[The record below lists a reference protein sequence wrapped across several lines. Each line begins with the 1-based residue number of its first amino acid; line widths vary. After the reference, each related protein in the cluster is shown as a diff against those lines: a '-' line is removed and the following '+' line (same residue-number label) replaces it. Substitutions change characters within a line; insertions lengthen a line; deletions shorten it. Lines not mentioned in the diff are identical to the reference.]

1 MKLPAAVRQ
10 CPLYA
15 FRTQL
20 YGPALCC
27 RAEMGSV
34 DYGPIDYQD
43 LYYYSAPKRNV
54 LASLA
59 LPYQRFACSLTT
71 ARA

>member
-1 MKLPAAVRQ
+1 MDRPCV
-10 CPLYA
+10 
-15 FRTQL
+15 
-20 YGPALCC
+20 
-27 RAEMGSV
+27 AEPKWARV

>member
-1 MKLPAAVRQ
+1 
-10 CPLYA
+10 
-15 FRTQL
+15 
-20 YGPALCC
+20 
-27 RAEMGSV
+27 MGSV